1 MLGSKATSGQ
11 RNLPRYACCWSGVIP
26 AGRTVG
32 IPGMKVF
39 SLSVPAHLDFF
50 LRFRSG
56 LEPSWE
62 LLASSGKVKGK
73 F

>member
-1 MLGSKATSGQ
+1 MLGSKAISGQ
-11 RNLPRYACCWSGVIP
+11 RHSPRYACCWSGVIP

-32 IPGMKVF
+32 MPGMKVF
-39 SLSVPAHLDFF
+39 SLSVPAHRDFF

-62 LLASSGKVKGK
+62 LLASSGNVKSK